1 MSIDLCRGPGVNH
14 APVSPRRAA
23 ADTGNGDDSGSEQS
37 AFMGDL
43 EVAGTGETRDD
54 DMLVTP
60 EMAAVVEEAVRRW
73 RGWDQGCVLS
83 IFASVYPYH
92 LACHAVVKKRPGLR
106 IAAFV
111 DDTYLGQVGAGT
123 GSCTRTSISSA
134 NRPSG

>member
-1 MSIDLCRGPGVNH
+1 
-14 APVSPRRAA
+14 
-23 ADTGNGDDSGSEQS
+23 
-37 AFMGDL
+37 MGDL

>member
-1 MSIDLCRGPGVNH
+1 
-14 APVSPRRAA
+14 
-23 ADTGNGDDSGSEQS
+23 
-37 AFMGDL
+37 MGDL

-111 DDTYLGQVGAGT
+111 DDTYLGQGAGRLLYKDFDFFRKQT
-123 GSCTRTSISSA
+123 KRLTDLES
-134 NRPSG
+134 NED

>member
-1 MSIDLCRGPGVNH
+1 M
-14 APVSPRRAA
+14 PRFHRAA

-60 EMAAVVEEAVRRW
+60 EMARPSWKRRFGDGADGT
-73 RGWDQGCVLS
+73 RQGCVLS